1 MVEPMI
7 APIALKKNAMFRL
20 KDETSVRVLT
30 IAAFILAAAVSLGF
44 GGYAEL
50 HRTKIGV
57 KLPVTAHEIDRTNGK
72 VARIALLIGNGHY
85 PDAEMP
91 LTQPINDAR
100 ALSPVLRRAGFYVI
114 APEDA
119 NKVELNAAVE
129 RLKSKMEHNATVVLF
144 YGGYGIQIDRENFM
158 IPVDAKIWK
167 EFDVERDGVGVEL
180 LLSQLNEAG
189 GGTQIVLID
198 ASRRNP
204 FERRF
209 REYSHGLAPI
219 DAPDNAL
226 VLTSELPDQI
236 AYDSS
241 DRNSM
246 LVSELLKKLSSPS
259 GSTAAIFNDA
269 LLDVAQKSHGEQVPT
284 VSSSLVDDV
293 NLGAAP
299 AALNGN

>member
-1 MVEPMI
+1 
-7 APIALKKNAMFRL
+7 MFRL
-20 KDETSVRVLT
+20 KKETFVRVLT
-30 IAAFILAAAVSLGF
+30 IAAFLLAAAISLGF
-44 GGYAEL
+44 GRYATL
-50 HRTKIGV
+50 HRAKTGV

-85 PDAEMP
+85 PDAETP

-100 ALSPVLRRAGFYVI
+100 ALNPVLRNAGFYVI
-114 APEDA
+114 ALEDA

-144 YGGYGIQIDRENFM
+144 YGGYGIQIGRENFM
-158 IPVDAKIWK
+158 IPVDAKIWS
-167 EFDVERDGVGVEL
+167 ESDVERDGVGIEP
-180 LLSQLNEAG
+180 LLSQLNQAG
-189 GGTQIVLID
+189 GGAEIVVID

-226 VLTSELPDQI
+226 VVTSELPDQI

-241 DRNSM
+241 DWNSV
-246 LVSELLKKLSSPS
+246 LVSELLKKLSAP
-259 GSTAAIFNDA
+259 GGGADAIFNDV
-269 LLDVAQKSHGEQVPT
+269 LLDVARKSHGEGADGVIVP
-284 VSSSLVDDV
+284 
-293 NLGAAP
+293 GR
-299 AALNGN
+299 